1 MPWSDGQGHQGP
13 SPHTA
18 LTNQSPA
25 PWIRWAT
32 PEPLRVGSAIRG
44 ASGPVTACQGR
55 RAAAL
60 RSDWCPSMVHHQPLE
75 WRRRLG
81 QRRCFA
87 GGCSRFALWLWA
99 TRVATTDRS
108 ADGEEGGGGSLS
120 STRHCGSA
128 AIDGWGMSDAAQF
141 WCACS
146 ARRGG
151 SIFQGPLR
159 VLGTP
164 AWGFPGRNVTNCPCL
179 GLLRF
184 GHCSG

>member
-13 SPHTA
+13 LPPHCA
-18 LTNQSPA
+18 NQSPA

-60 RSDWCPSMVHHQPLE
+60 RSDWWPSMVHHQPLE
-75 WRRRLG
+75 WRRRRLG

-99 TRVATTDRS
+99 TRVATTGRS
-108 ADGEEGGGGSLS
+108 ADGEEGEGSLS

-159 VLGTP
+159 VLGASMGLPWTQRHQLPVPGP
-164 AWGFPGRNVTNCPCL
+164 APFWD
-179 GLLRF
+179 
-184 GHCSG
+184 CSG